1 MREPRQET
9 LHPRNRHRGGLDFKL
24 LTAARPELSRFVS
37 VNQWGNESINFADP
51 AAVKSLNAAL
61 LKQFYGVANW
71 DIPPGYLCPSVPG
84 RADYLHYL
92 ADLLAID
99 GVIPRGPEVRALDI
113 GVGANCVYPLIGTH
127 EYGWSFAGTDTD
139 PRAIASAKRIVESN
153 PGLRIELRLQP
164 SPAKMLLLK
173 PGETFAVT
181 LCNPPFHDSPEAAAE
196 GTRRK
201 WKNLGETNRAV
212 LNFGGGGAELWY
224 PGGESRFIRKLIDES
239 ARAPDRSRWFTT
251 LVSKSSNLPAIKRAL
266 AAVRVRESR
275 FIEMKQG
282 QKTSRIAAWRF

>member
-24 LTAARPELSRFVS
+24 LTAARPELSRFVA

-99 GVIPRGPEVRALDI
+99 GVIPRGPAVRALDI
-113 GVGANCVYPLIGTH
+113 GVGANCVYPLIGAH
-127 EYGWSFAGTDTD
+127 EYGWSFVGTDTD
-139 PRAIASAKRIVESN
+139 PRAIASASRILESN
-153 PGLRIELRLQP
+153 PGLRLELRLQP

-224 PGGESRFIRKLIDES
+224 RGGESRFIRKLIDES
-239 ARAPDRSRWFTT
+239 ARAADSCRWFTT
-251 LVSKSSNLPAIKRAL
+251 LVSKSANLPAIKRAL

-275 FIEMKQG
+275 FVEMKQG

>member
-24 LTAARPELSRFVS
+24 LTAARPELSRFVA

-99 GVIPRGPEVRALDI
+99 GVIPRGPAVRALDI
-113 GVGANCVYPLIGTH
+113 GVGANCVYPLIGAH
-127 EYGWSFAGTDTD
+127 EYGWSFVGTDTD
-139 PRAIASAKRIVESN
+139 PRAIASASRILESN
-153 PGLRIELRLQP
+153 PGLRLELRLQP

-239 ARAPDRSRWFTT
+239 ARAAVSCRWFTT
-251 LVSKSSNLPAIKRAL
+251 LVSKSANLPAIKRAL

-275 FIEMKQG
+275 FVEMKQG